1 MTQFSNIYI
10 FCFLLLSQCYSSG
23 SRSDYYKF
31 PESYSIE
38 SMEKII
44 LSDNLEEVS
53 GLEWIEEGKLW
64 AIEDESSVIFE
75 VENKRGKIT
84 NRQKFAKNKD
94 IEDILELDGEAWVL
108 QSNGNLYHVKNPL
121 TEYFSTE
128 IYEFP
133 LKEKRDFEAIIKVE
147 NEPVLWIFCKV
158 CSWDKG
164 PDQASVFAFN
174 LDSKKFENEPVKV
187 LRSSDLETILNAEE
201 KDEIKIQPSAIAL
214 HPIANTYYMLS
225 SSDKWLM
232 TLDLELNPIELYHLN
247 PSVFKQPEGITF
259 DEEGNLYIS
268 NEAQDGRPN
277 MLIFQYRP

>member
-1 MTQFSNIYI
+1 M
-10 FCFLLLSQCYSSG
+10 
-23 SRSDYYKF
+23 
-31 PESYSIE
+31 E

-53 GLEWIEEGKLW
+53 GLEWIEDGKLW

-75 VENKRGKIT
+75 VENKKGKIT

-94 IEDILELDGEAWVL
+94 IEDILELEGEAWVL
-108 QSNGNLYHVKNPL
+108 QSNGNLYQVKNPL
-121 TEYFSTE
+121 TEYFTTE
-128 IYEFP
+128 MYEFP
-133 LKEKRDFEAIIKVE
+133 IKEKRDFEAIIKVE

-164 PDQASVFAFN
+164 PDQASIFAFN
-174 LDSKKFENEPVKV
+174 LESKEFENEPVKV
-187 LRSSDLETILNAEE
+187 LRSSDLEAILNAEE

-214 HPIANTYYMLS
+214 HPIENTYYMLS

-232 TLDLELNPIELYHLN
+232 TLDMELKPIELYHLN